1 MLGPGIYWSDDIA
14 KTKAYSDGPILR
26 LSIAQ
31 GKTTQIDRQNH
42 PMRVTWVAAGYH
54 TAVVPPNCGM
64 VKSGLSE
71 MCTFHPERVKVV
83 AVSKDN
89 GASWVAHNS

>member
-1 MLGPGIYWSDDIA
+1 MLGPGIYWSDNVA
-14 KTKAYSDGPILR
+14 KTKAYSDGVVLR

-31 GKTTQIDRQNH
+31 GKTQQIDRQDH

-54 TAVVPPNCGM
+54 TAVVPPKCGM

-71 MCTFHPERVKVV
+71 MCTFYPERVTVV
-83 AVSKDN
+83 SISRDFGK
-89 GASWVAHNS
+89 SWVAHP

>member
-1 MLGPGIYWSDDIA
+1 MLGPGIYWSDNIA
-14 KTKAYSDGPILR
+14 KATAYTDGPILQ

-31 GKTTQIDRQNH
+31 GKTQQIDRQDH
-42 PMRVTWVAAGYH
+42 PMRVTWVAAGFH

-71 MCTFHPERVKVV
+71 MCTFYPERVTVV
-83 AVSKDN
+83 GVSRDR
-89 GASWVAHNS
+89 GRSWAAHP